1 MDLQL
6 NQYVQCTMSM
16 ILLLTV
22 GGTPF
27 DAMHRYAPI
36 CRRFTLVMLN
46 TGPSTLATESM
57 SENTYKHMILYSTQ
71 TPLCIYVDKILRT
84 VLKQFVKYFDYK
96 HI

>member
-1 MDLQL
+1 
-6 NQYVQCTMSM
+6 MSV

-46 TGPSTLATESM
+46 TGPSTLVTESK
-57 SENTYKHMILYSTQ
+57 SNNHTN
-71 TPLCIYVDKILRT
+71 
-84 VLKQFVKYFDYK
+84 F
-96 HI
+96 

>member
-1 MDLQL
+1 
-6 NQYVQCTMSM
+6 MSK

-22 GGTPF
+22 GGMPF

-57 SENTYKHMILYSTQ
+57 SN
-71 TPLCIYVDKILRT
+71 
-84 VLKQFVKYFDYK
+84 K
-96 HI
+96 HIDISYPVVNRRCYVYV